1 MSEWRIIGVIFT
13 VGAVSYALRVGGF
26 LAAGVMPQS
35 GLIPKLLRLAPG
47 NLFVAF
53 AAAGISAGGLP
64 TLLASVATVG
74 AMAATGREWVALGVG
89 FAAAALLSVTL

>member
-13 VGAVSYALRVGGF
+13 VGAVSYALRAGGF
-26 LAAGVMPQS
+26 LAAGAMPQS
-35 GLIPKLLRLAPG
+35 GVVPRLLRLAPG

-64 TLLASVATVG
+64 ALLASVATVG
-74 AMAATGREWVALGVG
+74 AMAATGREWVALLVG
-89 FAAAALLSVTL
+89 FVAAALVSVRL